1 MTGGFGPG
9 GTRMRRAGTLD
20 VLHWPALDALGA
32 DAVVTT
38 RHGGVSTGP
47 YASLDLALHV
57 GDRPA
62 AVAENRR
69 RAAGAIGAGLGD
81 LVFADQVHGGTA
93 TVVGRADRGRG
104 ALDLAGA
111 VPATD
116 ALVTA
121 DHGTVLVILVADC
134 VPLVLYDPT
143 ARVLA
148 VVHAGWRGTVAR
160 AAAAALDAMGAL
172 GARPERVVAGL
183 GPGVSP
189 DAYEV
194 GDDVA
199 GAFERAFGPAAR
211 TEHLVAPAGTPE
223 HLVAPAETPAQ
234 GKGAGSDDR
243 SRGRWLVDLP
253 RANRRILVE
262 AGVPPDAVHLAGA
275 TTGAGGP
282 FYSDRAAR
290 PCGRFGLLARI
301 GAGAP
306 PAATGGDPTAARP

>member
-1 MTGGFGPG
+1 MTGGPGPG
-9 GTRMRRAGTLD
+9 GSRTRRAGALD

-32 DAVVTT
+32 EVVVTT

-57 GDRPA
+57 GDRPE
-62 AVAENRR
+62 AVVDNRR
-69 RAAGAIGAGLGD
+69 RAAAAIGAGLGD
-81 LVFADQVHGGTA
+81 LVFADQAHGSTA

-121 DHGTVLVILVADC
+121 DPGTVLVILVADC
-134 VPLVLYDPT
+134 VPLVLYDPA

-148 VVHAGWRGTVAR
+148 AVHAGWRGTVAR
-160 AAAAALDAMGAL
+160 AADAALGAMTAL
-172 GARPERVVAGL
+172 GARPARVVAGL
-183 GPGVSP
+183 GPAVSP
-189 DAYEV
+189 RVYEV

-199 GAFERAFGPAAR
+199 GAFERTFGPAAR
-211 TEHLVAPAGTPE
+211 AEHLVVPAGT
-223 HLVAPAETPAQ
+223 AER
-234 GKGAGSDDR
+234 GEGAGHDDR
-243 SRGRWLVDLP
+243 TRGRWLVDLP
-253 RANRRILVE
+253 RANRRILVD
-262 AGVPPDAVHLAGA
+262 AGVPPGAVHLASA
-275 TTGAGGP
+275 TTGPGGP

-301 GAGAP
+301 GAGP
-306 PAATGGDPTAARP
+306 PAAAAGGDRTAARP